1 MQQQLVLLMVP
12 SIWTSTLCVWHN
24 TENVEEEEEEEE
36 VYKDSELA
44 KMMIRMSYA
53 EYKVIFFL
61 PGGKRMNRQVI

>member
-12 SIWTSTLCVWHN
+12 SIWTSTLCVGHN
-24 TENVEEEEEEEE
+24 TENVEEGEEEE